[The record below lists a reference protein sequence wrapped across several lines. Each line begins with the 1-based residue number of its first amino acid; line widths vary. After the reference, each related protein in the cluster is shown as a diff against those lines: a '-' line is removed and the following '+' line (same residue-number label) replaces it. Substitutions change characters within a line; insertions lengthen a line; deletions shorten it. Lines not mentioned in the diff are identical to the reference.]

1 MIRVLV
7 VDDSA
12 FMRKALATM
21 LGADPDIEVVG
32 TAANGAEALDMVHRL
47 APDVVTMDVDMPVMD
62 GITAVRHIMAQSP
75 RPILMVSSL
84 TREGAEETLAAM
96 EAGAVDFI
104 PKALARVSLE
114 IVHIEKELRAKVKAV
129 ARRRTLK
136 APASAPRLSPG
147 PRLRPTKIDLITI
160 GVSTGGPPAVQRILA
175 ALPAHFPVPILIA
188 QHMPR
193 AFTGPFAQRLD
204 ATCPLPVREAED
216 GMALSPGI
224 VLVGPGGL
232 HLRVRRQGFTLVAE
246 VGDAPQD
253 ALYKPSATELIASA
267 AHTCGSHAAALI
279 MTGMGSDGLEGA
291 RQLKAAGG
299 VVLAQSE
306 ATCTVYGMPKAV
318 VDAGIADAI
327 VDLKDIAETLT
338 QLTDC
343 PRHDPHQ
350 GRYPHG

>member
-21 LGADPDIEVVG
+21 LTGDPEIEVVG
-32 TAANGAEALDMVHRL
+32 NARNGEEALELVRQLD
-47 APDVVTMDVDMPVMD
+47 PDVVTMDVEMPVMD
-62 GITAVRHIMAQSP
+62 GITAVRQIMAQSP

-84 TREGAEETLAAM
+84 TREGAEETLTAM

-104 PKALARVSLE
+104 PKALSRVSLE
-114 IVHIEKELRAKVKAV
+114 IVHIEAELRAKVKAV
-129 ARRRTLK
+129 ARRRAPK
-136 APASAPRLSPG
+136 VSAAPRPAPAPG
-147 PRLRPTKIDLITI
+147 IGPKGVELIAI

-204 ATCPLPVREAED
+204 ATSALTVREAED
-216 GMALSPGI
+216 GMPLAPGL

-232 HLRVRRQGFTLVAE
+232 HLRVRRQGLRLHAE
-246 VGDAPQD
+246 VGQEPQD
-253 ALYKPSATELIASA
+253 ALYKPSATELIASVA
-267 AHTCGSHAAALI
+267 RTCAGRAAALI

-291 RQLKAAGG
+291 RRLKAAGG

-318 VDAGIADAI
+318 VDAGLTDAVVDLDAI
-327 VDLKDIAETLT
+327 AATLI
-338 QLTDC
+338 QLADT
-343 PRHDPHQ
+343 PRREPYQ
-350 GRYPHG
+350 GRNAHG